1 MHIFNWGARKE
12 KRQIPLGPLC
22 AAHQTLGS
30 DFPFLLLLQFVLTVG
45 TAEAGHTHRP
55 EHKSALQLG
64 QGAHRPEHMPFQIEF
79 PNTCE
84 KECQRIWQK

>member
-45 TAEAGHTHRP
+45 TAEAGHTHTDLNTKARSSSVRV
-55 EHKSALQLG
+55 HTD
-64 QGAHRPEHMPFQIEF
+64 
-79 PNTCE
+79 PNTCHS
-84 KECQRIWQK
+84 R